1 MPCNNLV
8 TPLNR
13 SNMNYVKPKKGLGQH
28 FLKNEEICERIANA
42 ITLHGGYN
50 QVLEIGPGMGALTK
64 YLLARDAFV
73 THVVEIDRESVDY
86 LQVHMGAL
94 RGRIHER
101 DFLHM
106 PLDQMF
112 QGPIAVVGNFPYN
125 ISSQIVFK
133 VLDHKDQVPE
143 LVGMFQREVAM
154 RFASGPGN
162 KDYGIISVLAQA
174 YYDIEY
180 LFTVDEH
187 EFIPPPKVKSGV
199 IRMRRRFHHELGCD
213 PVLFKSIVKLG
224 FNQRRK
230 TLRNS
235 LKSMVDKSLTDQPV
249 FDKRPEQLS
258 VDDFVALTNMIQEMR
273 ASD

>member
-1 MPCNNLV
+1 
-8 TPLNR
+8 
-13 SNMNYVKPKKGLGQH
+13 MNHVKPKKGLGQH
-28 FLKNEEICERIANA
+28 FLKNDEICERIAKE
-42 ITLHGGYN
+42 ITIHGGYG

-64 YLLARDAFV
+64 YLLNRGEFT

-86 LQVHMGAL
+86 LNVHYASL

-101 DFLHM
+101 DFLRM

-112 QGPIAVVGNFPYN
+112 AGPIAVVGNFPYN

-133 VLDHKDQVPE
+133 VLDHMDQVPE

-199 IRMRRRFHHELGCD
+199 IRMRRRFNHELGCD
-213 PVLFKSIVKLG
+213 RVLFKSIVKLG

-235 LKSMVDKSLTDQPV
+235 LKSMLDKSLMDQPI

-258 VDDFVALTNMIQEMR
+258 VVDFVGLTNMIQEMR
-273 ASD
+273 ASV